1 MLFGQCPHGG
11 GDKLKGASLKKCQ
24 TQLKVLKSELPA
36 CRDFWTSIPDVLSP
50 HGASLDLA
58 IAPEGLL
65 KVIILERV
73 DLDSLNEKLDTVM
86 IRWDQLIDMGR
97 GGMRSAVGSIVFNQ
111 WLGMANFCTFE

>member
-1 MLFGQCPHGG
+1 M
-11 GDKLKGASLKKCQ
+11 
-24 TQLKVLKSELPA
+24 
-36 CRDFWTSIPDVLSP
+36 
-50 HGASLDLA
+50 A

-111 WLGMANFCTFE
+111 WLGMANFCSCRTLWVPTLPLLFLFPFPFPSFPSDSKLA